1 MSNLEE
7 HEREQAAIT
16 AAFEAGLCDDA
27 TPPLRD
33 KRTYQIEFGA
43 DRRVYTVVDVEAES
57 PKAAV
62 ERLMANLSVVPEED
76 IAPISSSFESDFMLD
91 GVNISIIDLREV
103 DRFADTEGAS
113 IEEWEQ
119 VDLSRPGDTFLPSDA
134 LDCGIIEGALRF
146 FAGPKVGLT
155 PGTEYNDEIIRRAN
169 DLADT
174 FAAMRTTWPDAGDIG
189 DIKDLGDRTLHWL
202 RQCLVALNHIP
213 RMHLVGIEGVK
224 NTYDLAAAVH
234 DHLRDIGIDATQGEP
249 KRFEPPENEF

>member
-1 MSNLEE
+1 MSNLED

-27 TPPLRD
+27 TPSSQD
-33 KRTYQIEFGA
+33 KRNYQIGFCA

-62 ERLMANLSVVPEED
+62 ERLMANLSVVPAED
-76 IAPISSSFESDFMLD
+76 IAPLSSTFESDFMLD
-91 GVNISIIDLREV
+91 GVNISIIDMREV
-103 DRFADTEGAS
+103 DREADTEGAS

-119 VDLSRPGDTFLPSDA
+119 VDLARPGDTFLPSDA
-134 LDCGIIEGALRF
+134 LDCGIIEAALRF

-155 PGTEYNDEIIRRAN
+155 AGRDYNDEIIRRAKEM
-169 DLADT
+169 ADT
-174 FAAMRTTWPDAGDIG
+174 FAQMRTTWPDAGDID
-189 DIKDLGDRTLHWL
+189 DIKDLGDRTLYWL
-202 RQCLVALNHIP
+202 RLCHAALNHVP

-234 DHLRDIGIDATQGEP
+234 DHLRSIGIDAIQGEP
-249 KRFEPPENEF
+249 KRFEPPENEP